1 MEGVPDDDG
10 WIKVTKEGRHKAA
23 PRKEVVMK
31 QAELKEKKRRKE
43 KVGRKGGISFPRFS
57 LPIHIRRRPCKTL
70 SESYDIF
77 LVIEYILVKLS
88 NI

>member
-43 KVGRKGGISFPRFS
+43 KVRRGKEISFLNLLKP
-57 LPIHIRRRPCKTL
+57 LWPECAL
-70 SESYDIF
+70 
-77 LVIEYILVKLS
+77 
-88 NI
+88 